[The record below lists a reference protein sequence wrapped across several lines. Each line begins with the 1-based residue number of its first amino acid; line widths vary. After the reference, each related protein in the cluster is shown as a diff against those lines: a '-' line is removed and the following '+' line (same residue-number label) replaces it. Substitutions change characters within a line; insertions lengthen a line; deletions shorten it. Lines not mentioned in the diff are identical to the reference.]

1 MMQSAQARRR
11 NYSCFRGRLVF
22 GRSAIGG
29 VFAQAIVNSIFVVI
43 VHVITH
49 EAE

>member
-1 MMQSAQARRR
+1 MVQSAQARRR
-11 NYSCFRGRLVF
+11 NYSCFRGRRLF
-22 GRSAIGG
+22 CRSAIGR
-29 VFAQAIVNSIFVVI
+29 VFAQVIVNSIFVVI